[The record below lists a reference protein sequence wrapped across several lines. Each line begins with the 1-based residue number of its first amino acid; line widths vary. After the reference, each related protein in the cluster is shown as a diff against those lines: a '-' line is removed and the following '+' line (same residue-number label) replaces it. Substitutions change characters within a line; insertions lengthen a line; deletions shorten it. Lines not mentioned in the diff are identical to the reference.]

1 MENENVNTEETNI
14 ENNDSNE
21 TQDINNQ
28 DNSENKEFDPSAFMS
43 TESSTN
49 KETNV
54 ENNEN
59 TNTEN
64 DKEVS
69 DENNEDVFSWDN
81 YENTSEDNVDNA
93 DNTNNTDNNE
103 NIDSDNNSTSDTD
116 EINKDSDITS
126 NNEENQSQSSLNK
139 EDAFKAVAEEL
150 NLSATNIDEFK
161 NLLVEI
167 QKENDELKNQ
177 SLSGFNN
184 EKIKNLE
191 NVKTKTDSDLL
202 RIDLKNQGFTETEI
216 DNAIDIYSDNGTLP
230 IEAKKIRNNIDKA
243 INKEKEMLMSSQK
256 NSDAKQQEEAKEAV
270 RSLTEYINGVEKM
283 FGFPIAKD
291 EAKLKSIREG
301 QINYITSG
309 DFLSDVTKN
318 NENLNE
324 AAWMWKN
331 RKTILQAF
339 SNKGY
344 NKGKQDLLNDIG
356 NPDSSDTTRFKDPKG
371 SDTFDPKKFTY
382 GS

>member
-1 MENENVNTEETNI
+1 MENDNENVEKNII

-21 TQDINNQ
+21 AQNIDNQ
-28 DNSENKEFDPSAFMS
+28 NDSESKDFDPSAFMS
-43 TESSTN
+43 VESKTTEKN
-49 KETNV
+49 NV
-54 ENNEN
+54 ENNEDV
-59 TNTEN
+59 NTES
-64 DKEVS
+64 KETDVLD
-69 DENNEDVFSWDN
+69 DENEDLFSWDN
-81 YENTSEDNVDNA
+81 YENTDEDSA
-93 DNTNNTDNNE
+93 E
-103 NIDSDNNSTSDTD
+103 NIENTEKNKNTDSDNNSTSNTD
-116 EINKDSDITS
+116 EEKNDIENTS
-126 NNEENQSQSSLNK
+126 NTEENQSQSSFNK

-177 SLSGFNN
+177 SLSGINN

-191 NVKTKTDSDLL
+191 NVKSKTNEDLL
-202 RIDLKNQGFTETEI
+202 RLDLKNQGFTETEI
-216 DNAIDIYSDNGTLP
+216 DNAIDIYSDNGTLQ

-243 INKEKEMLMSSQK
+243 INKEKELVLSSQK
-256 NSDAKQQEEAKEAV
+256 NSDAKQQEEAKEAI
-270 RSLTEYINGVEKM
+270 RSLTEHVNGVETM

-301 QINYITSG
+301 HINYITSG

-318 NENLNE
+318 NQNLTE

-331 RKTILQAF
+331 KKTILQAF

-356 NPDSSDTTRFKDPKG
+356 NPNSSETTRFKDPKG